1 MDLGIVFQSI
11 FLIALLILL
20 GAIVAKYYVFND
32 DTKRMYI
39 TLITNIVMPSIILS
53 SIFRVEISS
62 QTMKT
67 LVIVFTFFHHHQSN
81 RIVPRVSS
89 NDIF

>member
-39 TLITNIVMPSIILS
+39 TLITNIAMPSIIY
-53 SIFRVEISS
+53 
-62 QTMKT
+62 
-67 LVIVFTFFHHHQSN
+67 LVFFEL
-81 RIVPRVSS
+81 RLVVKR
-89 NDIF
+89 